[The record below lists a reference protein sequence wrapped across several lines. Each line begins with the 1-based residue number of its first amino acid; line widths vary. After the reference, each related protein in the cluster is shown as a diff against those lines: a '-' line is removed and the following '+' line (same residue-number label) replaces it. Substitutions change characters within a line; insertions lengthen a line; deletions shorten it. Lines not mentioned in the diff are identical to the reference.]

1 MMAQTLVD
9 KLIEN
14 SRNYSDKTALISGQ
28 DATLTYSQL
37 IRHVYGAARLLKNK
51 GVKPEER
58 VLVTAE
64 HSFNFIVFYYAIHL
78 INAITVPIHPKIK
91 TSTLEYIIQQ
101 TQPKALLF
109 PRNFDLSPYPGSGY
123 LDEYEPEDSG
133 ENLYENPDIED
144 TADILF
150 TTGTTGF
157 PKGVMLSH
165 KNIVAGV
172 VNTNEFIEN
181 DDSDR
186 EIVPLPLHHAFG
198 LRRVR
203 ANLYTGGSVILVE
216 GFLFPGRIY
225 SAIENWNATG
235 LCIVPEGF
243 NVLLRLTGDTLGKYK
258 SRLKYMEIGSSAMS
272 ADKKEHLM
280 QLLPST
286 KLCMHYGLTEAAAN
300 IFTEFHRDKDKL
312 HSLGK
317 ASPNISIKISD
328 DEGNE
333 CAPNEIGEIMVN
345 GDVVMQGYWNDPEL
359 TAFTL
364 SDGWVHTGDLGVK
377 DEAEYIYIKGRKDDI
392 INIGGEK
399 VSPLEIESA
408 INQHPNITESACVS
422 ESDNNKMTGK
432 TITAYVVLKDKSE
445 FDQEELITFLRN
457 TIEEYKIPNR
467 FEVISNLPKTP
478 TGKIQREK
486 LRQ

>member
-1 MMAQTLVD
+1 
-9 KLIEN
+9 
-14 SRNYSDKTALISGQ
+14 
-28 DATLTYSQL
+28 
-37 IRHVYGAARLLKNK
+37 
-51 GVKPEER
+51 
-58 VLVTAE
+58 
-64 HSFNFIVFYYAIHL
+64 
-78 INAITVPIHPKIK
+78 
-91 TSTLEYIIQQ
+91 
-101 TQPKALLF
+101 
-109 PRNFDLSPYPGSGY
+109 
-123 LDEYEPEDSG
+123 
-133 ENLYENPDIED
+133 
-144 TADILF
+144 
-150 TTGTTGF
+150 
-157 PKGVMLSH
+157 
-165 KNIVAGV
+165 
-172 VNTNEFIEN
+172 
-181 DDSDR
+181 
-186 EIVPLPLHHAFG
+186 
-198 LRRVR
+198 
-203 ANLYTGGSVILVE
+203 
-216 GFLFPGRIY
+216 
-225 SAIENWNATG
+225 
-235 LCIVPEGF
+235 VPEGF

-280 QLLPST
+280 QLLPRT